1 MKVLLIGIGAA
12 GNKAVVQAIND
23 KVVSEEDSIII
34 NSTDKD
40 FPENFGGKKIILSP
54 NNQGCGKERA
64 TAFAFAK
71 NLIQSDQLNIDCS
84 KYTTV
89 VVCASVEGGTGSGSA
104 PLIAKYFKHVHNRN
118 VHVIAFIGFEDDP
131 RGLSNTVEFF
141 KELESDLIVQ
151 TIRNAS
157 FMKQAGNNK
166 FKAEELANKEMSKR
180 IKIITGQNFIA
191 SEQNIDDTDILKV
204 SNTSGYMTVEEKYL
218 DKNLE
223 TVDDFNKVVKNMVY
237 NSHSIKSN
245 SPNAIRIGIIL
256 NIDPNS
262 EDAIDYSFKD
272 IKDSY
277 GLPYETYLQKQW
289 DGDREYIQW
298 IVSGM
303 QMPLDEIKEIY
314 DRYLAE
320 SDKVQKD
327 ADAFFKTMEG
337 MQMDSSNNRFDMI
350 KPEEKKMSVKDFL
363 GSFN

>member
-12 GNKAVVQAIND
+12 GNKAVVQAIED
-23 KVVSEEDSIII
+23 KVIAEEDSIII

-40 FPENFGGKKIILSP
+40 FPKEFNGKKIILSP

-64 TAFAFAK
+64 TAYAFTKA
-71 NLIQSDQLNIDCS
+71 LIENDTLNIDCS

-89 VVCASVEGGTGSGSA
+89 IVCASVEGGTGSGSA

-157 FMKQAGNNK
+157 FMKQAGGNK

-180 IKIITGQNFIA
+180 IKIITGQQFIN

-204 SNTSGYMTVEEKYL
+204 SNTAGYMTVEEKYL

-223 TVDDFNKVVKNMVY
+223 TVEDFNKVVKNMIY

-245 SPNAIRIGIIL
+245 SPKAIRIGVIL
-256 NIDPNS
+256 NIEPSS
-262 EDAIDYSFKD
+262 EDAIDYAFTD
-272 IKDSY
+272 ITEAY
-277 GLPYETYLQKQW
+277 GNPYEKYLQKQW
-289 DGDREYIQW
+289 DGDKEYIQW

-327 ADAFFKTMEG
+327 ADTFFKTMET
-337 MQMDSSNNRFDMI
+337 MQMDSTNSRFDMI
-350 KPEEKKMSVKDFL
+350 KPEEKKMSKDAFL
-363 GSFN
+363 KNL

>member
-12 GNKAVVQAIND
+12 GNKAVVQAIED
-23 KVVSEEDSIII
+23 KVIAEEDSIII

-40 FPENFGGKKIILSP
+40 FPKEFNGKKMILSP

-64 TAFAFAK
+64 TAYAFTKA
-71 NLIQSDQLNIDCS
+71 LIENDTLNINCS

-89 VVCASVEGGTGSGSA
+89 IVCASVEGGTGSGSA

-131 RGLSNTVEFF
+131 RALSNTVEFF

-157 FMKQAGNNK
+157 FMKQAGGNK

-180 IKIITGQNFIA
+180 IKIITGQQFIN

-204 SNTSGYMTVEEKYL
+204 SNTAGYMTVEEKYL

-223 TVDDFNKVVKNMVY
+223 TVEDFNKVVKNMIY

-245 SPNAIRIGIIL
+245 NPKAIRIGVIL
-256 NIDPNS
+256 NIEPSS
-262 EDAIDYSFKD
+262 EDAIDYTFTD
-272 IKDSY
+272 ITEAY
-277 GLPYETYLQKQW
+277 GNPYEKYLQKQW
-289 DGDREYIQW
+289 DGDKEYIQW

-327 ADAFFKTMEG
+327 ADTFFKTMET
-337 MQMDSSNNRFDMI
+337 MQMDSTNSRFDMI
-350 KPEEKKMSVKDFL
+350 KPEEKKMSKDAFL
-363 GSFN
+363 KNL